1 MTIKVHEGF
10 FFLSL
15 SKHFFYHIM
24 ETPKITSEDVKNV
37 AKTIKQEMTDDEINF
52 IIEEYPGAE
61 SEDPTGTWD
70 LIVEDLIYR
79 VIDERNTE
87 FYLKHF

>member
-1 MTIKVHEGF
+1 
-10 FFLSL
+10 
-15 SKHFFYHIM
+15 M